1 MAADTKTNAYLLGNA
16 TLMMTPFGNDPFAL
30 TPATDSIG
38 MVKNIA
44 MNVESDTIELRNGIQ
59 QILVDSQKSNVRT
72 TLSCEVYEF
81 SAANLFRGLSLNRAT
96 VAPKRGKLKTA
107 LSGASAQTTITVNTN
122 PLPGDPTSGV
132 SAIGDIPVGATV
144 MLQRANGEDD
154 YVYPARV
161 TAATTVATGDYTVTI
176 AVPAG
181 VAFAAGDNVWVVNE
195 VPLGSQDDQD
205 FFSLKIAG
213 TLSNYDKPVVMIIPK
228 VKISKGFQINFSE
241 TDYGSMPFE
250 FTPFYL
256 NSTEAAVGR
265 MAEIGTKRTGYTYI
279 PG

>member
-30 TPATDSIG
+30 LPDTDSIG

-72 TLSCEVYEF
+72 TLSAEVYEF
-81 SAANLFRGLSLNRAT
+81 SAANLFRGMSLNRAT
-96 VAPKRGKLKTA
+96 VMPKRGKLKTA
-107 LSGASAQTTITVNTN
+107 IGGAATTTLVVNTN
-122 PLPGDPTSGV
+122 PLPGDATTGITAV
-132 SAIGDIPVGATV
+132 GDIPNGATI
-144 MLQRANGEDD
+144 LIQRANGQDD
-154 YVYPARV
+154 YVYPVRV
-161 TAATTVATGDYTVTI
+161 TAATTTATGDFTVTA

-181 VAFAAGDNVWVVNE
+181 VSFAAGDNVWIVNE
-195 VPLGSQDDQD
+195 VPMGDQSDQD

-228 VKISKGFQINFSE
+228 VKVTKGFQINFSE

-250 FTPFYL
+250 FTPYYL
-256 NSTEAAVGR
+256 NTAEAANGR
-265 MAEIGTKRTGYTYI
+265 MAEIGTKRTGYTYVA
-279 PG
+279 

>member
-1 MAADTKTNAYLLGNA
+1 MAAETKTNAYLLGNA
-16 TLMMTPFGNDPFAL
+16 TLMMTPFGNDPFLL
-30 TPATDSIG
+30 TPEDDSIG

-59 QILVDSQKSNVRT
+59 QVLIDSQKSNVRT
-72 TLSCEVYEF
+72 TISAEVYEF
-81 SAANLFRGLSLNRAT
+81 SAKNLFYGLSLARAT

-107 LSGASAQTTITVNTN
+107 LSGASAQSTITVQTN
-122 PLPGDPTSGV
+122 PLPGDSSSGI
-132 SAIGDIPVGATV
+132 SAVGDIPVGATI
-144 MLQRANGEDD
+144 MIQRAGGESD

-161 TAATTVATGDYTVTI
+161 TAATTVSGGDYTVTV

-181 VAFAAGDNVWVVNE
+181 LQFSANDTVWVVNE
-195 VPLGSQDDQD
+195 VPIGDQIDAD

-213 TLSNYDKPVVMIIPK
+213 TLSNYAKPVVMIIPK
-228 VKISKGFQINFSE
+228 VKVVRGFQLNFSE

-250 FTPFYL
+250 FAPYYL
-256 NSTEAAVGR
+256 NPAEATGR
-265 MAEIGTKRTGYTYI
+265 LAEIGTRRTGYTYL

>member
-16 TLMMTPFGNDPFAL
+16 TLMMTPFGNDPFVL

-72 TLSCEVYEF
+72 TLSAEVYEF
-81 SAANLFRGLSLNRAT
+81 SAKNLLLGLSFNRAVT
-96 VAPKRGKLKTA
+96 PPKRGKLKTA
-107 LSGASAQTTITVNTN
+107 IAGGSAQTSIVINTN
-122 PLPGDPTSGV
+122 PLPGDPTSGI
-132 SAIGDIPVGATV
+132 SAVGDVPVGATI
-144 MLQRANGEDD
+144 LIQRANGEDD
-154 YVYPARV
+154 YVFPVRV
-161 TAATTVATGDYTVTI
+161 TAATTVATSDYTVTV
-176 AVPAG
+176 AVPQG
-181 VAFAAGDNVWVVNE
+181 ISFAAGDTVWVVNE
-195 VPLGSQDDQD
+195 VPLGDQGDQD

-228 VKISKGFQINFSE
+228 VKITRGFQINFSE
-241 TDYGSMPFE
+241 TDYGNMPFE
-250 FTPFYL
+250 FTPYYL
-256 NSTEAAVGR
+256 NATEAAQGR

>member
-30 TPATDSIG
+30 TPANDSIG

-59 QILVDSQKSNVRT
+59 QVLVDSQKSNVRT
-72 TLSCEVYEF
+72 TISAEVYEF
-81 SAANLFRGLSLNRAT
+81 SAKNLLLGLSFNRSVT
-96 VAPKRGKLKTA
+96 PPKRGKLKAAITGPTA
-107 LSGASAQTTITVNTN
+107 TIVVNTN
-122 PLPGDPTSGV
+122 PLPGDPSSGI
-132 SAIGDIPVGATV
+132 SAVGDIPMGSTV
-144 MLQRANGEDD
+144 IIQRANGEDD
-154 YVYPARV
+154 YVIPLRV
-161 TAATTVATGDYTVTI
+161 TAATTTSASDYTVTV
-176 AVPAG
+176 AVPTG
-181 VAFAAGDNVWVVNE
+181 MTFAAGDTVWVVNE
-195 VPLGSQDDQD
+195 VPIGDQADQD

-228 VKISKGFQINFSE
+228 VKVTRGFQINFSE
-241 TDYGSMPFE
+241 TDYGNMPFE
-250 FTPFYL
+250 FTPYYL
-256 NSTEAAVGR
+256 NSTEAGQGR